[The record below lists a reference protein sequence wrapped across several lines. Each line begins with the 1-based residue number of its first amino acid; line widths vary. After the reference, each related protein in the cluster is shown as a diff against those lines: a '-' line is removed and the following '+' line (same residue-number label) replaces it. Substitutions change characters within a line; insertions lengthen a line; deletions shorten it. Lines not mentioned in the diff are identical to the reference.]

1 MERLL
6 KEIEMN
12 EDIKNSTYIETVLS
26 YIQGTFDFAIN
37 EQFVIGVN
45 DESKS
50 IKELGEYIMNRAKGI
65 KSDKQSILMVADA
78 TVWSWIDDYFVKTFE
93 LLFPKKHQD
102 KLKKNI
108 EKIRKQRLESIKLM
122 SEVIKK

>member
-78 TVWSWIDDYFVKTFE
+78 TEWSWIDDYFVKTFE
-93 LLFPKKHQD
+93 LLFTKKHQD
-102 KLKKNI
+102 KLKKKFYETFKKKEQKNKNKNNI
-108 EKIRKQRLESIKLM
+108 Y
-122 SEVIKK
+122 